1 MYPRSPSAPT
11 LRKETLEELPVLK
24 WEGKRPLWAK
34 MLAQVLRVAP
44 VRASC
49 GHFHLVQPC
58 LSLTLVGAGALEA
71 VPTTGTA
78 GRSWQGQATKASK
91 PGRGKLPRA
100 GGEGLSQEESRVWGQ
115 WLCHPCEPWSEAS
128 LEPSIAQG
136 LRRL

>member
-1 MYPRSPSAPT
+1 MYPSSPSAPT
-11 LRKETLEELPVLK
+11 LRQETLEELPVLK

-58 LSLTLVGAGALEA
+58 LPLTLVGAGALGA

-78 GRSWQGQATKASK
+78 GRSWQDRRQKH
-91 PGRGKLPRA
+91 L
-100 GGEGLSQEESRVWGQ
+100 
-115 WLCHPCEPWSEAS
+115 S
-128 LEPSIAQG
+128 LEEGSFPELVGKGCPRRRVG
-136 LRRL
+136 LGDSGSAIPVSPGLKQA